1 MPTLPKKTATKRA
14 PAAKRKPTSDQ
25 KFYHSKRWKDMRGVY
40 LRYESV
46 CEVHKYLG
54 KQIDCTQNEP
64 IDHIIPISKG
74 GAPLD
79 SRNLMTLCTTCH
91 SIKTG
96 METRRDIVSPS
107 PEAVHGELY
116 PLQQEKERLI
126 KHLAKYVNG
135 R

>member
-1 MPTLPKKTATKRA
+1 
-14 PAAKRKPTSDQ
+14 
-25 KFYHSKRWKDMRGVY
+25 MRGVH
-40 LRYESV
+40 LKYEPV
-46 CEVHKYLG
+46 CAVHQYLG
-54 KQIDCTQNEP
+54 KLVDCTQNEP
-64 IDHIIPISKG
+64 VDHIIPISKG
-74 GAPLD
+74 GSPLD
-79 SRNLMTLCTTCH
+79 SRNLMTLCTICH